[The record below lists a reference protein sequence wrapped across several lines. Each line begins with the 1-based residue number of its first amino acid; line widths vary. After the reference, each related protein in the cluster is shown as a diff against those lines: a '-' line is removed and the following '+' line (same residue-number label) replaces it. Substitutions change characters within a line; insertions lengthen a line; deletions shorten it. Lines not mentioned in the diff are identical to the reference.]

1 MADDVRRTIK
11 TLGKAIVERVEV
23 DGGHCIFMI
32 GKNVSFIHDTILPN
46 LKKYK
51 TL

>member
-1 MADDVRRTIK
+1 MADDVRRTIN

-23 DGGHCIFMI
+23 DGGHSIFMI
-32 GKNVSFIHDTILPN
+32 GKNVSFIYDTILPN
-46 LKKYK
+46 LQKYN